1 MNTLPGHPKS
11 CSLGTS
17 EARVVEDVDVGLLLV
32 LFAPQSNALLGI
44 AKLRER
50 EREGKK
56 REKERREKRER
67 RRQSV

>member
-1 MNTLPGHPKS
+1 LNTLPGHPKS

-32 LFAPQSNALLGI
+32 LFAPQSNTLLGI

-50 EREGKK
+50 ERKK
-56 REKERREKRER
+56 REKERRERRER
-67 RRQSV
+67 R